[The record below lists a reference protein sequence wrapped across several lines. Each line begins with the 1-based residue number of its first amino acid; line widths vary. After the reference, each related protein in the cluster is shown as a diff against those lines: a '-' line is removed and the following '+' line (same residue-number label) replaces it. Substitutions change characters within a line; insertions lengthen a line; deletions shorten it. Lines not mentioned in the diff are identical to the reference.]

1 MEVVLVIVIVVLLVG
16 AGVGF
21 FLFRRHYQQLLK
33 MAMRRAQKSE
43 QLKAV
48 FIDNACHTLRTPLNA
63 ISGYSTM
70 ILETPDAMMKPEE
83 VREMVGN
90 IEQNSKQLLGFV
102 DQLVELSKFE
112 GITPSFTFIEV
123 NLTELMASYR
133 REALNYTKPDVAVQ
147 VRTDLSPH
155 CKGTLDT
162 NFMHQLMMHL
172 LKNAAMHTTQGDIVI
187 KYGYE
192 RKGIKVTITYM
203 GIGQAELV
211 GADIYSFLQKENAL
225 ADVNESSAL
234 GLATCKAIV
243 EVLGGEFYMETE
255 ANSKTVAT
263 FWFPCKMRD
272 RRKDLYTL

>member
-21 FLFRRHYQQLLK
+21 FLFRRHYQQQLK
-33 MAMRRAQKSE
+33 LAMRRAQKSE

-90 IEQNSKQLLGFV
+90 IEKNSKQLLGFV
-102 DQLVELSKFE
+102 DQ
-112 GITPSFTFIEV
+112 FTFIEV

-133 REALNYTKPDVAVQ
+133 REALNYTKPDVSVQ

-192 RKGIKVTITYM
+192 RKGIKVTITYT

-211 GADIYSFLQKENAL
+211 GADIYSFLQNENAL

-272 RRKDLYTL
+272 RRKDLIML

>member
-1 MEVVLVIVIVVLLVG
+1 MELVLLIVIVVLLLV

-21 FLFRRHYQQLLK
+21 FLFRRHYQQQLK
-33 MAMRRAQKSE
+33 LAMRRAQKSE

-63 ISGYSTM
+63 ISGYTTM
-70 ILETPDAMMKPEE
+70 ILETPDTMMQPDH
-83 VREMVGN
+83 VRELAGN
-90 IEQNSKQLLGFV
+90 IEKDSKQLLGFV

-133 REALNYTKPDVAVQ
+133 REALNYTKPDVSVQ

-172 LKNAAMHTTQGDIVI
+172 LKNAAMSCRRRMPWRMSTSRQHSDWPPVRPLSKSSVVSSIWRQRPTQRPLPPSGSPVRC
-187 KYGYE
+187 E
-192 RKGIKVTITYM
+192 
-203 GIGQAELV
+203 
-211 GADIYSFLQKENAL
+211 
-225 ADVNESSAL
+225 
-234 GLATCKAIV
+234 
-243 EVLGGEFYMETE
+243 
-255 ANSKTVAT
+255 TVA
-263 FWFPCKMRD
+263 KMFI
-272 RRKDLYTL
+272 

>member
-21 FLFRRHYQQLLK
+21 FLFRRHYQQQLK

-90 IEQNSKQLLGFV
+90 IEKNSKQLLGFV

-133 REALNYTKPDVAVQ
+133 REAMNYTKPDVAVQ

-172 LKNAAMHTTQGDIVI
+172 LKNAAMHTTQGDIV
-187 KYGYE
+187 
-192 RKGIKVTITYM
+192 
-203 GIGQAELV
+203 ELV
-211 GADIYSFLQKENAL
+211 GADIYAFLQKENAL

-243 EVLGGEFYMETE
+243 EVLGGEFYIETE

>member
-21 FLFRRHYQQLLK
+21 FLFRRHYQQQLK
-33 MAMRRAQKSE
+33 LAMRRAQKSE

-90 IEQNSKQLLGFV
+90 IEKNSKQLLGFV

-243 EVLGGEFYMETE
+243 EVLGGEFYIETP
-255 ANSKTVAT
+255 SGSPV
-263 FWFPCKMRD
+263 R
-272 RRKDLYTL
+272 

>member
-21 FLFRRHYQQLLK
+21 FLFRRHYQQQLK

-90 IEQNSKQLLGFV
+90 IEKNSKQLLGFV

-133 REALNYTKPDVAVQ
+133 REAMNYTKPDVAVQ

-211 GADIYSFLQKENAL
+211 GADN
-225 ADVNESSAL
+225 VNESSAL

-243 EVLGGEFYMETE
+243 EVLGGEFYIETE

>member
-1 MEVVLVIVIVVLLVG
+1 
-16 AGVGF
+16 
-21 FLFRRHYQQLLK
+21 
-33 MAMRRAQKSE
+33 MRRAQKSE

-90 IEQNSKQLLGFV
+90 IEKNSKQLLGFV

-133 REALNYTKPDVAVQ
+133 REAMNYTKPDVAVQ

-155 CKGTLDT
+155 CKGTLD
-162 NFMHQLMMHL
+162 
-172 LKNAAMHTTQGDIVI
+172 DIVI

-243 EVLGGEFYMETE
+243 EVLGGEFYIETE

-272 RRKDLYTL
+272 KRKDLYMI

>member
-1 MEVVLVIVIVVLLVG
+1 MDVVLLIVIVVLLLG

-21 FLFRRHYQQLLK
+21 FFFHRYYKQQLNL
-33 MAMRRAQKSE
+33 AMRRAQKSE

-83 VREMVGN
+83 VREMAGN
-90 IEQNSKQLLGFV
+90 IEKDSKQLLGFV
-102 DQLVELSKFE
+102 DQLVELSRFE

-133 REALNYTKPDVAVQ
+133 REALNYTKPDVAIH

-172 LKNAAMHTTQGDIVI
+172 LKNAAVHTTQGDIIVR
-187 KYGYE
+187 YGYE
-192 RKGIKVTITYM
+192 RKGIRVAISYT
-203 GIGQAELV
+203 GIGQAEMI
-211 GADIYSFLQKENAL
+211 GTDIYAFLQKENAL
-225 ADVNESSAL
+225 ANVNESSAL

-243 EVLGGEFYMETE
+243 EVLGGEFYIETE

-272 RRKDLYTL
+272 KRKDLYMI